1 MRATIFAMH
10 IAILTLRFHLEGCA
24 SLKEKRQRLSGLRD
38 RFGRQPSVAVCESG
52 EPDVVQ
58 SAEWSF
64 VVVAGTR
71 AITDKHVAEIE
82 TFVAESLDARVSGRE
97 LEYL

>member
-1 MRATIFAMH
+1 MH
-10 IAILTLRFHLEGCA
+10 IAILTLHFHLEGCA

-38 RFGRQPSVAVCESG
+38 RFGRLPNVAVCESG
-52 EPDVVQ
+52 EPDTMQ

-71 AITDKHVAEIE
+71 ALADKQVAEIE
-82 TFVAESLDARVSGRE
+82 TFVGEAVDGRVSGRE

>member
-1 MRATIFAMH
+1 MH
-10 IAILTLRFHLEGCA
+10 IAILTLNFHLEGCA

-38 RFGRQPSVAVCESG
+38 RFGRLPNVAVCESG
-52 EPDVVQ
+52 EPDTMQ

-71 AITDKHVAEIE
+71 ALADKQVSEIE
-82 TFVAESLDARVSGRE
+82 TFVAESLDARVTGRG

>member
-1 MRATIFAMH
+1 MH

-38 RFGRQPSVAVCESG
+38 RFGRQPNVAVCESG
-52 EPDVVQ
+52 EPDTMQ

-64 VVVAGTR
+64 VVVSGNR
-71 AITDKHVAEIE
+71 AMVDRQVAEIE

>member
-1 MRATIFAMH
+1 MRATEFAMH
-10 IAILTLRFHLEGCA
+10 IAILTLRFHLEGCV

-38 RFGRQPSVAVCESG
+38 RFGRLPNVAVCESG
-52 EPDVVQ
+52 EPDTLQ
-58 SAEWSF
+58 RAEWSF

-71 AITDKHVAEIE
+71 AIADKQVAEIE
-82 TFVAESLDARVSGRE
+82 TFVAESLDARVGGRE

>member
-1 MRATIFAMH
+1 MMH

-24 SLKEKRQRLSGLRD
+24 SLKEKRQRLAGLRD
-38 RFGRQPSVAVCESG
+38 RFGRLPQVAVCESG
-52 EPDVVQ
+52 EQDALQ
-58 SAEWSF
+58 RAEWSF

-71 AITDKHVAEIE
+71 ALVDRQVAEIE
-82 TFVAESLDARVSGRE
+82 TFVAESADARVSGRE

>member
-1 MRATIFAMH
+1 MMH

-24 SLKEKRQRLSGLRD
+24 SLKEKRQRLGGLRD
-38 RFGRQPSVAVCESG
+38 RFGRLPQVAVCESG
-52 EPDVVQ
+52 DPDTWQ

-64 VVVAGTR
+64 VVVAGTKALVDR
-71 AITDKHVAEIE
+71 QVAEIE
-82 TFVAESLDARVSGRE
+82 TFVAETADARVSGRE

>member
-1 MRATIFAMH
+1 MH

-38 RFGRQPSVAVCESG
+38 RFGRLPHVAVCESG
-52 EPDVVQ
+52 EPDAWQ
-58 SAEWSF
+58 RAEWSF

-71 AITDKHVAEIE
+71 ALADKQVAEIV
-82 TFVAESLDARVSGRE
+82 TFVAESVDGRVSGRE

>member
-38 RFGRQPSVAVCESG
+38 RFGRQPSVAVCESD
-52 EPDVVQ
+52 EPDAWQ
-58 SAEWSF
+58 RAEWSF

-71 AITDKHVAEIE
+71 AIVDRQVAEIE
-82 TFVAESLDARVSGRE
+82 TFVAESVDARVSGRE